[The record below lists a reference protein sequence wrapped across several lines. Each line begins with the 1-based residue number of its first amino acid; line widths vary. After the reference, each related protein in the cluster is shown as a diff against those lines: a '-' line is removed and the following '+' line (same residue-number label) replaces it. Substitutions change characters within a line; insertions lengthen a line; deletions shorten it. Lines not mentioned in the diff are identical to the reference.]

1 MAGIRKEWI
10 YAIISLAIAIVLA
23 YVLVSMAADAK
34 SQVNVCV
41 TAEQRNHI
49 RKVMLDAVDHALDEQ
64 VSKLFANW
72 VLDGTGQPKRAQ
84 TGTNNAVRAHIIAR
98 ANVLAWDPAECSA
111 GMQLQSANAHEV
123 KPWR

>member
-1 MAGIRKEWI
+1 MKKEWWW
-10 YAIISLAIAIVLA
+10 AIISLAVAIVLA
-23 YVLVSMAADAK
+23 YVLLSVAKDDAK

-41 TAEQRNHI
+41 TPEQRNHI
-49 RKVMLDAVDHALDEQ
+49 RDVMLKAVDHALDEQ
-64 VSKLFANW
+64 VGRLFANW

>member
-1 MAGIRKEWI
+1 MMTKNLLVLI
-10 YAIISLAIAIVLA
+10 LTVVVTLPVIAILDYYEA
-23 YVLVSMAADAK
+23 H

-41 TAEQRNHI
+41 TPEQRNHI
-49 RKVMLDAVDHALDEQ
+49 RDVMLKAVDGALDSQ
-64 VSKLFANW
+64 VDRLFANW

-84 TGTNNAVRAHIIAR
+84 TGTNNAIRAFIVAR

-111 GMQLQSANAHEV
+111 GMQLQSANAVEI